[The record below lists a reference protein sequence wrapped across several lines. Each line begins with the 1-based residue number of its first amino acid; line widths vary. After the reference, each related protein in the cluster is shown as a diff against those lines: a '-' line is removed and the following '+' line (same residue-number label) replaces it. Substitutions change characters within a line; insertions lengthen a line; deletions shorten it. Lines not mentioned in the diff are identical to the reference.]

1 MSPLPEDKTDLGRK
15 FPESV
20 FTKVIRVSCESGS
33 DPCARE
39 FDESAIAQSAMKIRY
54 LPTYRRVTD
63 LHNFYSFV
71 CSRTFV
77 GGHRNLEG

>member
-1 MSPLPEDKTDLGRK
+1 MSPLPEDRTDLGLK

-39 FDESAIAQSAMKIRY
+39 FDESAIAQSAVNTFFIVMRARIVG
-54 LPTYRRVTD
+54 LPNENSHAD
-63 LHNFYSFV
+63 
-71 CSRTFV
+71 
-77 GGHRNLEG
+77 

>member
-1 MSPLPEDKTDLGRK
+1 MSPLPEDRTDLGLK

-39 FDESAIAQSAMKIRY
+39 FDESAIAQSAMNTLFIVMRVRIVG
-54 LPTYRRVTD
+54 LPNE
-63 LHNFYSFV
+63 NFHAY
-71 CSRTFV
+71 
-77 GGHRNLEG
+77 

>member
-1 MSPLPEDKTDLGRK
+1 MSPLPEDKTDLGLK

-39 FDESAIAQSAMKIRY
+39 FDESAIAQSAMNTLFIVMRVRIVG
-54 LPTYRRVTD
+54 LPNENSHAD
-63 LHNFYSFV
+63 
-71 CSRTFV
+71 
-77 GGHRNLEG
+77 